1 MRHLFKQL
9 HTEWMSKF
17 LAIYRWHHKRCLLKH
32 SQNKYHAQI
41 NFSCPTY
48 IRKQSFQPCFTSQN
62 SSFKQIYDRAAQQ
75 LFFCLLNRVE
85 FGYCWAR
92 MEQIF
97 GYNSLSHHILTSLV
111 RACSKQKTPC
121 TNQKMRSGISS
132 WRTWIT
138 NHHLI
143 NQNLIVPPI
152 IINQNVNKS
161 VLTWHFLEP
170 IWNTAKIQE

>member
-17 LAIYRWHHKRCLLKH
+17 LAIYRWHHKRWLLKH

-75 LFFCLLNRVE
+75 HFFFLPVEQSRIWLLLSKNRADFWVQ
-85 FGYCWAR
+85 F
-92 MEQIF
+92 
-97 GYNSLSHHILTSLV
+97 SLPSHFNILGVKANNL
-111 RACSKQKTPC
+111 PP
-121 TNQKMRSGISS
+121 TNQK
-132 WRTWIT
+132 
-138 NHHLI
+138 NE
-143 NQNLIVPPI
+143 V
-152 IINQNVNKS
+152 
-161 VLTWHFLEP
+161 WHQLLMDM
-170 IWNTAKIQE
+170 AK